1 MSWDCVKDLRND
13 MEKNSMTKVQFRSKI
28 LNAVYQMQMALGI
41 NDLGQFH
48 YKPLKDA
55 DGTVVL
61 CCVLNIK
68 VSRAFWSFSD
78 CELPKILPPQEPKS
92 SMNLRW
98 VPLTKLQK
106 KVSSVLEDSSS
117 INEILL
123 NSIASQVNFHK
134 ASKQKLSRGLYLG
147 YLKMFSSF
155 DTIQIVCQA
164 KNPNVL
170 PNCKIRDNPHVSA
183 EEWSSLQPRESPKA
197 AGSMCFD
204 LEKYGSNLSEAQ
216 QIFIDSLKLSLNR
229 LFKFMNVTSESAF
242 QHRLYDVEVVH
253 LSDDVTFLLIC
264 SPLSESA
271 IVTKGETRQY
281 CPSTDRRLTSC
292 FLPDFHSDPLDLSL
306 KRSDLVCLPLI
317 VHEMLQFNVY
327 QHETIKTYA
336 RLSFLIEFEIIVAN
350 MKHREAFSNNEIQ
363 LTKEKLKKLQDVM
376 NDLNCAWK
384 SIRWMMDAI
393 NFSRTKERNAGVDVK
408 TILQFSNP
416 SLEKDFNVFKQP
428 FVPGSTNFKVTSP
441 IRGSWS
447 GPQSYSQKGAD
458 VFMYGEHSKSDQ
470 GLNFNEARVTSTQ
483 SSEGLTRQSS
493 DSNYY
498 SSGEKNNF
506 VIPRLPFGQLPSS
519 KSEDTLVVIRNKEA
533 TTKTSSSA
541 HQRKRATTINANIS
555 DSSEAHSS
563 KSNGLTVHRINN
575 TQFTSEA
582 PPQPTVKSVESSP
595 SKSRLRVSHHP
606 KASLKSELKKIS
618 FEPSDESTL
627 VTFLKPTLTAI
638 QNESQN
644 NSFKDP
650 LLIVEDEAIEMISSP
665 FRKAPVEHK
674 PNLGKAAQFIRSN
687 LLSKNAQSICQ
698 DADAQPADW
707 RAFDFLKKVEDAGE
721 APAFSTSQSDFE
733 VEESIEDH
741 EYVNQSSIKESSGSI
756 LHVIAAYQTGLASG
770 TSIKLKC
777 QPKTTSKEV
786 IELVVKQLNMAVVM
800 KGKQGPIYDAEKLD
814 DFCLVAVIGARE
826 RCLRPDFRPLDLQN
840 PWKKGKLFVRMKHD
854 LLAAIEHSNRESF
867 SI

>member
-1 MSWDCVKDLRND
+1 
-13 MEKNSMTKVQFRSKI
+13 MTSHSSSSARRCRKVQLLR
-28 LNAVYQMQMALGI
+28 
-41 NDLGQFH
+41 
-48 YKPLKDA
+48 
-55 DGTVVL
+55 
-61 CCVLNIK
+61 K
-68 VSRAFWSFSD
+68 VRQA
-78 CELPKILPPQEPKS
+78 
-92 SMNLRW
+92 
-98 VPLTKLQK
+98 
-106 KVSSVLEDSSS
+106 
-117 INEILL
+117 
-123 NSIASQVNFHK
+123 
-134 ASKQKLSRGLYLG
+134 
-147 YLKMFSSF
+147 
-155 DTIQIVCQA
+155 TITPA
-164 KNPNVL
+164 
-170 PNCKIRDNPHVSA
+170 R
-183 EEWSSLQPRESPKA
+183 
-197 AGSMCFD
+197 
-204 LEKYGSNLSEAQ
+204 
-216 QIFIDSLKLSLNR
+216 
-229 LFKFMNVTSESAF
+229 
-242 QHRLYDVEVVH
+242 H
-253 LSDDVTFLLIC
+253 LSNFSI
-264 SPLSESA
+264 SLS
-271 IVTKGETRQY
+271 
-281 CPSTDRRLTSC
+281 
-292 FLPDFHSDPLDLSL
+292 DFHSDPLDLSL
-306 KRSDLVCLPLI
+306 KRTDLVCLPLI

-327 QHETIKTYA
+327 QHDTIKTYA

-376 NDLNCAWK
+376 NDLNAAWK

-393 NFSRTKERNAGVDVK
+393 NFSRTKEKNSGVDVK
-408 TILQFSNP
+408 TILQFTNP
-416 SLEKDFNVFKQP
+416 SLERDFTSFKQP
-428 FVPGSTNFKVTSP
+428 FPPGSMSSP

-447 GPQSYSQKGAD
+447 GPQSYSQKNAEA
-458 VFMYGEHSKSDQ
+458 FMYGEHSKSDQ
-470 GLNFNEARVTSTQ
+470 GLNINGSRTKGAQ
-483 SSEGLTRQSS
+483 PGEGLTRQSS

-506 VIPRLPFGQLPSS
+506 VIPRLPSSTLASS
-519 KSEDTLVVIRNKEA
+519 KSEDTLVVIRNKEPTA
-533 TTKTSSSA
+533 KSSSSA
-541 HQRKRATTINANIS
+541 HQRKRATTINANF
-555 DSSEAHSS
+555 SEPNEPHSS

-575 TQFTSEA
+575 TQFTSEP
-582 PPQPTVKSVESSP
+582 PPQQTVKIETTP
-595 SKSRLRVSHHP
+595 GKNRLRVSHHP
-606 KASLKSELKKIS
+606 KSSLKKMN

-674 PNLGKAAQFIRSN
+674 PNLGKTAQFIRSN
-687 LLSKNAQSICQ
+687 LLSKNVQSICQ
-698 DADAQPADW
+698 DADAESADW

-733 VEESIEDH
+733 AEESVEEH